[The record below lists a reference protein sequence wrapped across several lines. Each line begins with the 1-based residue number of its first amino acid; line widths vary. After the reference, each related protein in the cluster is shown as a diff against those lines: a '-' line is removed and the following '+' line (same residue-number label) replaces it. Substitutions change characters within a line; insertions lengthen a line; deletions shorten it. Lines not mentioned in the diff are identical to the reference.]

1 MRSKGAPHF
10 LPAGPG
16 SRRERPLSATRKPVH
31 EAEDREEDA
40 SEVLRAIQVE
50 NEALQRALLG
60 RKTEPPTSP
69 LQVHSGAEGKGH
81 RRLPGDPVVSE

>member
-1 MRSKGAPHF
+1 M
-10 LPAGPG
+10 
-16 SRRERPLSATRKPVH
+16 H

-40 SEVLRAIQVE
+40 SAVLRAIQVE

-69 LQVHSGAEGKGH
+69 LQVRSGPEGRDH
-81 RRLPGDPVVSE
+81 RRLPGDPVVSEQHLKKEMLYRHPELIAALFSCP